1 MFGTN
6 SRECKHEPGNEMV
19 MTVTEEERYKGGT
32 PRKTIAEER
41 IWNKRPDVLAIK
53 IPTSEKL

>member
-1 MFGTN
+1 
-6 SRECKHEPGNEMV
+6 MV